1 MEDLVTIAKNVK
13 KFVTVLFVAAISI
26 SAGNAQAEETAH
38 GHGSDQHKNI
48 AGIFAGVTHGG
59 RRKNAGALGLEYARH
74 IVGNFSIGAVAEYTA
89 GDADVWVFAVPLAYT
104 VGHWKMYVAPG
115 IEDGHHGKEDL
126 VRFGVERAFEMSGGW
141 EIAPQLNVDI
151 VDGED
156 VWVLGVVFA
165 RKF

>member
-1 MEDLVTIAKNVK
+1 MEDLVIIANNVR
-13 KFVTVLFVAAISI
+13 KFVTVLFVAVISI
-26 SAGNAQAEETAH
+26 SGGIAQAEETAH

-74 IVGNFSIGAVAEYTA
+74 ITGNFSIGAVAEYTA
-89 GDADVWVFAVPLAYT
+89 GDADVWVFAVPFAYT

-141 EIAPQLNVDI
+141 EIAPQINVDF

-156 VWVLGVVFA
+156 VWVIGAVFA